1 LTIGHLLVLEQ
12 LPRVPKQPN
21 ILDDSKLEGF
31 MSALTSIFSWL
42 GRFLKKVRSIVL
54 DLGTALV
61 VMFVVIAIIEAL
73 TASGPDVEDPS
84 GKALLI
90 DPAGTVVDQE
100 VFNSESLL
108 TTVTDA
114 SSIQIQTRDLIK
126 LIRAAAEDDS
136 IPAVVV
142 DFSST
147 GFAGPTTAINI
158 AKELKALRDSGK
170 RVIAFNDR
178 LSTTS
183 YLMASQA
190 SEVWVHPVG
199 SISVRGLGGMRNYN
213 KDLFE
218 NLKIT
223 IHNYSQGDFKSA
235 TETSWRSSMSENDR
249 MQREA
254 LLFPIWEEMKSLMAE
269 GRGIESDD
277 IQSFADNYV
286 GFFGEA
292 AIGNIAYAQANNL
305 IDGTKSFPEFR
316 KYMIEEFGLDEEAET
331 ETYKTI
337 SYAEYAKQ
345 LTDDSADSGNQIA
358 VITAEG
364 VIREGEISQGVAGAN
379 GVVKQ
384 IRKAHEDESTK
395 AIVFRVNSPGGSII
409 ASEMMRDELLAAKR
423 KGIKV
428 IVSMGDYA
436 ASGGV
441 YISTPADYIF
451 AEPTTITGSIGVAIA
466 LPTLENAMD
475 YIGVNFDG
483 VVTSKHGGWDPTQ
496 AIDDDLDKIFA
507 SWGSEAYDRFINFV
521 AESRSQTYD
530 DIKAIAGGRVWIAT
544 SAKDI
549 GLVDEIGGIDD
560 ALTYAASLAELE
572 DYQVEY
578 YGQELSPEE
587 MILKELLEQLDVSI
601 GEPKVLSALDGIA
614 RLYDTFIDIHE
625 PKALLTCKDCL
636 VDLD

>member
-1 LTIGHLLVLEQ
+1 M
-12 LPRVPKQPN
+12 N
-21 ILDDSKLEGF
+21 
-31 MSALTSIFSWL
+31 ALKSIFSWL
-42 GRFLKKVRSIVL
+42 GRFLEKARTVML
-54 DLGTALV
+54 NLGTA
-61 VMFVVIAIIEAL
+61 FVLIIITFAIIGGL
-73 TASGPDVEDPS
+73 SSSGPDVTEKD
-84 GKALLI
+84 GRVLFI
-90 DPAGTVVDQE
+90 DPIGTVVDQE
-100 VFNSESLL
+100 VFNSDFMFNFGTNSS
-108 TTVTDA
+108 TD
-114 SSIQIQTRDLIK
+114 QIQTRDLIA
-126 LIRAAAEDDS
+126 LIRAAAEDEE
-136 IPAVVV
+136 IPAVFI

-158 AKELKALRDSGK
+158 AKELKALRESGK

-199 SISVRGLGGMRNYN
+199 SISVRGLGGMRPYQ
-213 KDLFE
+213 KELYE
-218 NLKIT
+218 NLKINF
-223 IHNYSQGDFKSA
+223 HNYSQGDFKSA
-235 TETSWRSSMSENDR
+235 VEGNTRTDMSENDKL
-249 MQREA
+249 QREA
-254 LLFPIWEEMKSLMAE
+254 LLNPIWDEMKLLMAE
-269 GRGIESDD
+269 GRGIEAGD
-277 IQSFADNYV
+277 IQSFADDYV

-292 AIGNIAYAQANNL
+292 AIGNIAYAKANNI

-316 KYMIEEFGLDEEAET
+316 QYMIEEFGLDEEAET

-337 SYAEYAKQ
+337 SYNEYADQ
-345 LTDDSADSGNQIA
+345 MEDDFSDSENEIA
-358 VITAEG
+358 IITAEG
-364 VIREGEISQGVAGAN
+364 TIMEGEIAQGVAGSS

-384 IRKAHEDESTK
+384 IRSAHENENTK

-409 ASEMMRDELLAAKR
+409 ASEMMRDELFAAKK
-423 KGIKV
+423 KGINV
-428 IVSMGDYA
+428 VVSMGDYA

-441 YISTPADYIF
+441 YIATPADYIF

-496 AIDDDLDKIFA
+496 AIDEDLDKIFA
-507 SWGSEAYDRFINFV
+507 GWGADVYDRFVNFV
-521 AESRSQTYD
+521 ADSRSQSYE

-544 SAKDI
+544 SAKEI

-560 ALTYAASLAELE
+560 AIAYAVNLTELE

-587 MILKELLEQLDVSI
+587 LILRELLENFDVSL
-601 GEPKVLSALDGIA
+601 GEPKVLSALNGLAD
-614 RLYDTFIDIHE
+614 LYETLTDIQE

-636 VDLD
+636 VNLD

>member
-1 LTIGHLLVLEQ
+1 M
-12 LPRVPKQPN
+12 N
-21 ILDDSKLEGF
+21 
-31 MSALTSIFSWL
+31 ALKSIFAWL
-42 GRFLKKVRSIVL
+42 GRFLEKARTVML
-54 DLGTALV
+54 NLGTA
-61 VMFVVIAIIEAL
+61 FVLIIITIAIIGGISS
-73 TASGPDVEDPS
+73 SGPKTQDPS
-84 GKALLI
+84 GRVLYLA
-90 DPAGTVVDQE
+90 PEGTIVDQE
-100 VFNSESLL
+100 VFNSDSIFDLL
-108 TTVTDA
+108 DDSTN
-114 SSIQIQTRDLIK
+114 QIQTRDLIN
-126 LIRAAAEDDS
+126 LIRAAAEDDDV
-136 IPAVVV
+136 PAVFI
-142 DFSST
+142 DFSAT

-158 AKELKALRDSGK
+158 AKELKVLRESGK
-170 RVIAFNDR
+170 RVIAMNDR

-199 SISVRGLGGMRNYN
+199 SFSVRGLGGMRPYQ
-213 KDLFE
+213 KELFE
-218 NLKIT
+218 NLKINF
-223 IHNYSQGDFKSA
+223 HNYSQGDFKSA
-235 TETSWRSSMSENDR
+235 VEGNTRTDMSENDKL
-249 MQREA
+249 QREA
-254 LLFPIWEEMKSLMAE
+254 LLTPIWDEMKSLMAE

-277 IQSFADNYV
+277 IQSFADGYV

-292 AIGNIAYAQANNL
+292 AIGNIAYAQANNI

-316 KYMIEEFGLDEEAET
+316 QYMIEEFGLDEEAET

-337 SYAEYAKQ
+337 SYNEYANQ
-345 LTDDSADSGNQIA
+345 MEDDFSESENEIA
-358 VITAEG
+358 IITAEG
-364 VIREGEISQGVAGAN
+364 VIMEGEMSQGVAGAN

-384 IRKAHEDESTK
+384 IRSAHEDENTK

-409 ASEMMRDELLAAKR
+409 ASEMMRDELFAAKE
-423 KGIKV
+423 KGINV

-496 AIDDDLDKIFA
+496 AIDEDLDKIFA
-507 SWGSEAYDRFINFV
+507 GWGAGAYDRFVNFV
-521 AESRSQTYD
+521 AESRSQSYE

-544 SAKDI
+544 TAKEI

-560 ALTYAASLAELE
+560 AITYAANMAEL
-572 DYQVEY
+572 DNYQVEY

-587 MILKELLEQLDVSI
+587 MFIKELVESFDVSI
-601 GEPKVLSALDGIA
+601 GEPKVLSALNGVA
-614 RLYDTFIDIHE
+614 NLYETLTDIQE

>member
-1 LTIGHLLVLEQ
+1 M
-12 LPRVPKQPN
+12 N
-21 ILDDSKLEGF
+21 
-31 MSALTSIFSWL
+31 ALKSVFSWL
-42 GRFLKKVRSIVL
+42 GRFLEKARTVML
-54 DLGTALV
+54 NLGTA
-61 VMFVVIAIIEAL
+61 FVLIFFTIIIIGAF
-73 TASGPDVEDPS
+73 TSSGPEVKDPS
-84 GKALLI
+84 GRVLFI
-90 DPAGTVVDQE
+90 DPVGTVVDQE
-100 VFNSESLL
+100 VFNSDFLSQLGA
-108 TTVTDA
+108 D
-114 SSIQIQTRDLIK
+114 SSMDQIQTRDLIQ
-126 LIRAAAEDDS
+126 LIRAAAEDEE
-136 IPAVVV
+136 IPAVFI
-142 DFSST
+142 DFSAT

-158 AKELKALRDSGK
+158 AKELKALRESGK
-170 RVIAFNDR
+170 RVIAMNDR

-199 SISVRGLGGMRNYN
+199 SISVRGLGGMRAYQ
-213 KDLFE
+213 KELYE
-218 NLKIT
+218 NLKINF
-223 IHNYSQGDFKSA
+223 HNYSQGDFKSA
-235 TETSWRSSMSENDR
+235 VEGNTRTDMSENDR
-249 MQREA
+249 LQREA
-254 LLFPIWEEMKSLMAE
+254 LLTPIWNEMKSLMAE

-277 IQSFADNYV
+277 IQSFADGYV

-292 AIGNIAYAQANNL
+292 AIGNIAYAQANN
-305 IDGTKSFPEFR
+305 IVDGTKSFPEFR

-337 SYAEYAKQ
+337 SYNEYAKQ
-345 LTDDSADSGNQIA
+345 IDDELSESDNHIA

-364 VIREGEISQGVAGAN
+364 AIMEGEITQGVAGAN

-384 IRKAHEDESTK
+384 IRSAHEDENTK

-409 ASEMMRDELLAAKR
+409 ASEMMRDELFAAKE
-423 KGIKV
+423 KGIDV

-496 AIDDDLDKIFA
+496 AIDDDLDIIFA
-507 SWGSEAYDRFINFV
+507 GWGADAYDRFVSFV
-521 AESRSQTYD
+521 AESRSQSYD
-530 DIKAIAGGRVWIAT
+530 DIKKIAGGRVWIAT
-544 SAKDI
+544 SAEEL
-549 GLVDEIGGIDD
+549 GLIDEIGSIDD
-560 ALTYAASLAELE
+560 AIVYAANIAELE

-578 YGQELSPEE
+578 YGQKLSPEE
-587 MILKELLEQLDVSI
+587 LIIRELLENFDVSL
-601 GEPKVLSALDGIA
+601 GEPKVLSALNGLADFYETLTGIQ
-614 RLYDTFIDIHE
+614 E

-636 VDLD
+636 VELD

>member
-1 LTIGHLLVLEQ
+1 MRFYYFHEDGKFALHCY
-12 LPRVPKQPN
+12 
-21 ILDDSKLEGF
+21 LDKWR
-31 MSALTSIFSWL
+31 TSVGVIKSFFSWL
-42 GRFLKKVRSIVL
+42 GGFLAKARTVMLNIGTVFVL
-54 DLGTALV
+54 IFLT
-61 VMFVVIAIIEAL
+61 VITVGAL
-73 TASGPDVEDPS
+73 TSSGPELKDPS
-84 GKALLI
+84 GRVLFI
-90 DPAGTVVDQE
+90 DPEGTVVDQE
-100 VFNSESLL
+100 VFNSDFLFSMA
-108 TTVTDA
+108 TD
-114 SSIQIQTRDLIK
+114 SSTDQIQTRDLIR
-126 LIRAAAEDDS
+126 LIRAAAEDED
-136 IPAVVV
+136 IPAVFI

-147 GFAGPTTAINI
+147 DFAGPTTAINI

-199 SISVRGLGGMRNYN
+199 SISVRGLGGMRAYQ
-213 KDLFE
+213 KELYE
-218 NLKIT
+218 NLKINF
-223 IHNYSQGDFKSA
+223 HNYSQGDFKSA
-235 TETSWRSSMSENDR
+235 LEPNTRTDMSENDR

-254 LLFPIWEEMKSLMAE
+254 LLYPIWNEMKSLMAE

-277 IQSFADNYV
+277 IQSFADDYV

-292 AIGNIAYAQANNL
+292 AMGNIAYAKANNI

-316 KYMIEEFGLDEEAET
+316 QYMIDEFGLDEEAET
-331 ETYKTI
+331 QTYKII
-337 SYAEYAKQ
+337 SYNEYAKQ
-345 LTDDSADSGNQIA
+345 LDEDFSDSDNQIA

-364 VIREGEISQGVAGAN
+364 AIMEGEISQGVAGAN

-384 IRKAHEDESTK
+384 IRSAHEDDNTK

-423 KGIKV
+423 KGINV

-507 SWGSEAYDRFINFV
+507 SWGADAYDRFINFV
-521 AESRSQTYD
+521 AQSRSQSYE
-530 DIKAIAGGRVWIAT
+530 DIKKIAGGRVWIAT
-544 SAKDI
+544 SAEKV

-560 ALTYAASLAELE
+560 AISYAANMAELE
-572 DYQVEY
+572 DYKVQY
-578 YGQELSPEE
+578 YAEELSPEQV
-587 MILKELLEQLDVSI
+587 ILKELLDNFDVSL
-601 GEPKVLSALDGIA
+601 GEPSVLSALNGLA
-614 RLYDTFIDIHE
+614 RLYETLTGIRE

>member
-1 LTIGHLLVLEQ
+1 M
-12 LPRVPKQPN
+12 N
-21 ILDDSKLEGF
+21 
-31 MSALTSIFSWL
+31 ALKSIFSWL
-42 GRFLKKVRSIVL
+42 GRFLEKARTVML
-54 DLGTALV
+54 NLGTA
-61 VMFVVIAIIEAL
+61 FVLIIITFAIIGGL
-73 TASGPDVEDPS
+73 SSSGSDVTEKD
-84 GKALLI
+84 GRVLFI
-90 DPAGTVVDQE
+90 DPIGTVVDQE
-100 VFNSESLL
+100 VFNSDFMFNFGTNSS
-108 TTVTDA
+108 TD
-114 SSIQIQTRDLIK
+114 QIQTRDLIA
-126 LIRAAAEDDS
+126 LIRAAAEDEE
-136 IPAVVV
+136 IPAVFI

-158 AKELKALRDSGK
+158 AKELKALRESGK

-178 LSTTS
+178 LSTSS

-199 SISVRGLGGMRNYN
+199 SISVRGLGGMRPYQ
-213 KDLFE
+213 KELYE
-218 NLKIT
+218 NLKINF
-223 IHNYSQGDFKSA
+223 HNYSQGGFKSA
-235 TETSWRSSMSENDR
+235 VEGNTRTDMSENDR
-249 MQREA
+249 LQREA
-254 LLFPIWEEMKSLMAE
+254 LLNPIWDEMKLLMAE
-269 GRGIESDD
+269 GRDIKSGD
-277 IQSFADNYV
+277 IQSFADDYV

-292 AIGNIAYAQANNL
+292 AIGNIAYAKANNI

-316 KYMIEEFGLDEEAET
+316 QYMIEEFGLDEEAKT
-331 ETYKTI
+331 DTYKTI
-337 SYAEYAKQ
+337 SYNEYADQ
-345 LTDDSADSGNQIA
+345 MEDDFSESENEIA
-358 VITAEG
+358 IITAEG
-364 VIREGEISQGVAGAN
+364 AIMEGEISQGVAGSS

-384 IRKAHEDESTK
+384 IRSAHENENTK

-409 ASEMMRDELLAAKR
+409 ASEMMRDELFAAKT

-428 IVSMGDYA
+428 VVSMGDYA

-441 YISTPADYIF
+441 YIATPADYIF

-496 AIDDDLDKIFA
+496 AIDEDLDKIFA
-507 SWGSEAYDRFINFV
+507 SWGADAYDRFVNFV
-521 AESRSQTYD
+521 ADSRSQSYE

-544 SAKDI
+544 SAKEI

-560 ALTYAASLAELE
+560 AITYAVNLTELE

-587 MILKELLEQLDVSI
+587 LILRELLENFDVSL
-601 GEPKVLSALDGIA
+601 GEPKVLSALNGLAD
-614 RLYDTFIDIHE
+614 LYETLTDIQE

>member
-1 LTIGHLLVLEQ
+1 M
-12 LPRVPKQPN
+12 N
-21 ILDDSKLEGF
+21 
-31 MSALTSIFSWL
+31 ALKSIFSWL
-42 GRFLKKVRSIVL
+42 GRFLEKARTVML
-54 DLGTALV
+54 NLGTA
-61 VMFVVIAIIEAL
+61 FVLIIITFAIIGGL
-73 TASGPDVEDPS
+73 SSSGSDVTEKDGRVLFINPV
-84 GKALLI
+84 
-90 DPAGTVVDQE
+90 GTVVDQE
-100 VFNSESLL
+100 VFNSDFLFNFETNSS
-108 TTVTDA
+108 TD
-114 SSIQIQTRDLIK
+114 QIQTRDLIA
-126 LIRAAAEDDS
+126 LIRAAAADEE
-136 IPAVVV
+136 IPAVFI

-158 AKELKALRDSGK
+158 AKELKALRESGK

-178 LSTTS
+178 LSTSS

-199 SISVRGLGGMRNYN
+199 SISVRGLGGMRPYQ
-213 KDLFE
+213 KELYE
-218 NLKIT
+218 NLKINF
-223 IHNYSQGDFKSA
+223 HNYSQGDFKSA
-235 TETSWRSSMSENDR
+235 VEGNTRTDMSENDR
-249 MQREA
+249 LQREA
-254 LLFPIWEEMKSLMAE
+254 LYTPIWDEMKSLMAE
-269 GRGIESDD
+269 GRGIKSDD
-277 IQSFADNYV
+277 IQSFADGYV

-292 AIGNIAYAQANNL
+292 AIANIAYAEANNI

-316 KYMIEEFGLDEEAET
+316 QYMIEEFGLDEEAKT
-331 ETYKTI
+331 DTYKTI
-337 SYAEYAKQ
+337 SYNEYANQ
-345 LTDDSADSGNQIA
+345 MEDDFSESENEIA
-358 VITAEG
+358 IITAEG
-364 VIREGEISQGVAGAN
+364 AIMEGEISQGVAGSS

-384 IRKAHEDESTK
+384 IRSAHENENTK

-409 ASEMMRDELLAAKR
+409 ASEMMRDELFAAKT

-428 IVSMGDYA
+428 VVSMGDYA

-441 YISTPADYIF
+441 YIATPADYIF

-496 AIDDDLDKIFA
+496 AIDEDLDKIFA
-507 SWGSEAYDRFINFV
+507 SWGADAYDRFVNFV
-521 AESRSQTYD
+521 ADSRSQSYE

-544 SAKDI
+544 SAKEI

-560 ALTYAASLAELE
+560 AIAYAVNLTELE

-587 MILKELLEQLDVSI
+587 LIIRELLENFDVSL
-601 GEPKVLSALDGIA
+601 GEPKVLSALNGLAD
-614 RLYDTFIDIHE
+614 LYETLTDIQE

>member
-1 LTIGHLLVLEQ
+1 M
-12 LPRVPKQPN
+12 N
-21 ILDDSKLEGF
+21 
-31 MSALTSIFSWL
+31 ALKSIFSWL
-42 GRFLKKVRSIVL
+42 GRFLEKARTVML
-54 DLGTALV
+54 NLGTA
-61 VMFVVIAIIEAL
+61 FVLIIITFAIIGGL
-73 TASGPDVEDPS
+73 SSSGPDVTEKD
-84 GKALLI
+84 GRVLFI
-90 DPAGTVVDQE
+90 DPIGTVVDQE
-100 VFNSESLL
+100 VFNSDFMFNFGTNSS
-108 TTVTDA
+108 TD
-114 SSIQIQTRDLIK
+114 QIQTRDLIA
-126 LIRAAAEDDS
+126 LIRAAAEDEE
-136 IPAVVV
+136 IPAVFI

-158 AKELKALRDSGK
+158 AKELKALRESGK

-199 SISVRGLGGMRNYN
+199 SISVRGLGGMRPYQ
-213 KDLFE
+213 KELYE
-218 NLKIT
+218 NLKINF
-223 IHNYSQGDFKSA
+223 HNYSQGDFKSA
-235 TETSWRSSMSENDR
+235 VEGNTRTDMSENDKL
-249 MQREA
+249 QREA
-254 LLFPIWEEMKSLMAE
+254 LLNPIWDEMKLLMAE
-269 GRGIESDD
+269 GRDIELGD
-277 IQSFADNYV
+277 IQSFADDYV

-292 AIGNIAYAQANNL
+292 AIGNIAYAKANNI

-316 KYMIEEFGLDEEAET
+316 QYMIKEFGLDEEAET

-337 SYAEYAKQ
+337 SYNEYADQ
-345 LTDDSADSGNQIA
+345 MEDDFSDSENEIA
-358 VITAEG
+358 IITAEG
-364 VIREGEISQGVAGAN
+364 AIMEGEIAQGVAGSS
-379 GVVKQ
+379 GIVKQ
-384 IRKAHEDESTK
+384 IRSAHENENTK

-409 ASEMMRDELLAAKR
+409 ASEMMRDELFAAKK
-423 KGIKV
+423 KGINV
-428 IVSMGDYA
+428 VVSMGDYA

-496 AIDDDLDKIFA
+496 AIDEDLDKIFA
-507 SWGSEAYDRFINFV
+507 GWGADAYDRFVNFV
-521 AESRSQTYD
+521 ADSRSQSYE

-544 SAKDI
+544 SAKEI

-560 ALTYAASLAELE
+560 AIAYAVNLTELE

-587 MILKELLEQLDVSI
+587 LIIRELLENFDVSL
-601 GEPKVLSALDGIA
+601 GEPKVLSALNGLAD
-614 RLYDTFIDIHE
+614 LYETLTDIQE

>member
-1 LTIGHLLVLEQ
+1 M
-12 LPRVPKQPN
+12 N
-21 ILDDSKLEGF
+21 
-31 MSALTSIFSWL
+31 ALKSIFSWL
-42 GRFLKKVRSIVL
+42 GRFLEKARTVML
-54 DLGTALV
+54 NLGTA
-61 VMFVVIAIIEAL
+61 FVLIIITFAIIGGL
-73 TASGPDVEDPS
+73 SSSGSDVTEKD
-84 GKALLI
+84 GRVLFI
-90 DPAGTVVDQE
+90 DPVGTVVDQE
-100 VFNSESLL
+100 VFNSDFLFNFGTNSS
-108 TTVTDA
+108 TD
-114 SSIQIQTRDLIK
+114 QIQTRDLIA
-126 LIRAAAEDDS
+126 LIRAAAEDEE
-136 IPAVVV
+136 IPAVFI

-158 AKELKALRDSGK
+158 AKELKALRESGK

-199 SISVRGLGGMRNYN
+199 SISVRGLGGMRPYQ
-213 KDLFE
+213 KELYE
-218 NLKIT
+218 NLKINF
-223 IHNYSQGDFKSA
+223 HNYSQGDFKSA
-235 TETSWRSSMSENDR
+235 VEGNTRTDMSENDR
-249 MQREA
+249 LQREA
-254 LLFPIWEEMKSLMAE
+254 LYTPIWDEMKSLMAE

-277 IQSFADNYV
+277 IQSFADGYV

-292 AIGNIAYAQANNL
+292 AIANIAYAETNNI

-316 KYMIEEFGLDEEAET
+316 QYMIEEFGLDEEAKT
-331 ETYKTI
+331 DTYKTI
-337 SYAEYAKQ
+337 SYNEYVNQ
-345 LTDDSADSGNQIA
+345 MEDDFSESENEIA
-358 VITAEG
+358 IITAEG
-364 VIREGEISQGVAGAN
+364 AIMEGEISQGVAGSS

-384 IRKAHEDESTK
+384 IRSAHENENTK

-409 ASEMMRDELLAAKR
+409 ASEMMRDELLAAKT

-428 IVSMGDYA
+428 VVSMGDYA

-441 YISTPADYIF
+441 YIATPADYIF

-496 AIDDDLDKIFA
+496 AIDEDLDKIFA
-507 SWGSEAYDRFINFV
+507 SWGADAYDRFVNFV
-521 AESRSQTYD
+521 ADSRSQSYE

-544 SAKDI
+544 SAKEI

-560 ALTYAASLAELE
+560 AIAYAVNLTELE

-587 MILKELLEQLDVSI
+587 LILRELLENFDVSI
-601 GEPKVLSALDGIA
+601 KEPKVFSALNGLADLYETLTGIQQ
-614 RLYDTFIDIHE
+614 
-625 PKALLTCKDCL
+625 PKALLTCEDCL

>member
-1 LTIGHLLVLEQ
+1 M
-12 LPRVPKQPN
+12 N
-21 ILDDSKLEGF
+21 
-31 MSALTSIFSWL
+31 ALKSIFSWL
-42 GRFLKKVRSIVL
+42 GRFLEKARTVML
-54 DLGTALV
+54 NLGTA
-61 VMFVVIAIIEAL
+61 FVLIFFTIIIIGAL
-73 TASGPDVEDPS
+73 TSSGPEVKDPS
-84 GKALLI
+84 GRVLFI
-90 DPAGTVVDQE
+90 DPVGTVVDQE
-100 VFNSESLL
+100 VFNSDFLFNLGADSS
-108 TTVTDA
+108 TD
-114 SSIQIQTRDLIK
+114 QIQTRDLIE
-126 LIRAAAEDDS
+126 LIRAAAEDED
-136 IPAVVV
+136 IPAVFI
-142 DFSST
+142 DFSAT

-158 AKELKALRDSGK
+158 AKELKALRESGK
-170 RVIAFNDR
+170 RVIAMNDR

-190 SEVWVHPVG
+190 SEIWVHPVG

-213 KDLFE
+213 KDLFD

-254 LLFPIWEEMKSLMAE
+254 LLQPIWTDMKSLMAE
-269 GRGIESDD
+269 GRGIESND
-277 IQSFADNYV
+277 IQSFADEYV

-292 AIGNIAYAQANNL
+292 AVGNIAYAEANNI

-316 KYMIEEFGLDEEAET
+316 QYMIEEFGLDEEAET

-337 SYAEYAKQ
+337 SYKEYAKQ
-345 LTDDSADSGNQIA
+345 IDDDFSDSDNQIA

-364 VIREGEISQGVAGAN
+364 AIMEGEIIQGVAGAN

-384 IRKAHEDESTK
+384 IRSAHEDENTK

-409 ASEMMRDELLAAKR
+409 ASEMMRDELFAAKE
-423 KGIKV
+423 KGINV

-466 LPTLENAMD
+466 LPTLENTMD

-496 AIDDDLDKIFA
+496 AIDEDLDKIFA
-507 SWGSEAYDRFINFV
+507 GWGADAYDRFVNFV
-521 AESRSQTYD
+521 AESRSQSYE
-530 DIKAIAGGRVWIAT
+530 DIKKIAGGRVWIAT
-544 SAKDI
+544 SAKEI
-549 GLVDEIGGIDD
+549 GLVDEIGGIND
-560 ALTYAASLAELE
+560 AITYAANMAELE

-587 MILKELLEQLDVSI
+587 LIIKELLENFDVSI
-601 GEPKVLSALDGIA
+601 SEPKVLSALNGLA
-614 RLYDTFIDIHE
+614 NLYETLTEIE
-625 PKALLTCKDCL
+625 QPTALLTCEDCL
-636 VDLD
+636 IDLD

>member
-1 LTIGHLLVLEQ
+1 M
-12 LPRVPKQPN
+12 N
-21 ILDDSKLEGF
+21 
-31 MSALTSIFSWL
+31 ALKSIFSWL
-42 GRFLKKVRSIVL
+42 GRFLEKARTVML
-54 DLGTALV
+54 NLGTA
-61 VMFVVIAIIEAL
+61 FVLIIITFAIIGGL
-73 TASGPDVEDPS
+73 SSSGPDVTEKD
-84 GKALLI
+84 GRVLFI
-90 DPAGTVVDQE
+90 DPIGTVVDQE
-100 VFNSESLL
+100 VFNSDFMFNFGTNSS
-108 TTVTDA
+108 TD
-114 SSIQIQTRDLIK
+114 QIQTRDLIA
-126 LIRAAAEDDS
+126 LIRAAAEDEE
-136 IPAVVV
+136 IPAVFI

-158 AKELKALRDSGK
+158 AKELKALRESGK

-199 SISVRGLGGMRNYN
+199 SISVRGLGGMRPYQ
-213 KDLFE
+213 KELYE
-218 NLKIT
+218 NLKINF
-223 IHNYSQGDFKSA
+223 HNYSQGDFKSA
-235 TETSWRSSMSENDR
+235 VEGNTRTDMSENDKL
-249 MQREA
+249 QREA
-254 LLFPIWEEMKSLMAE
+254 LLNPIWDEMKLLMAE
-269 GRGIESDD
+269 GRGIEAGD
-277 IQSFADNYV
+277 IQSFADDYV

-292 AIGNIAYAQANNL
+292 AIGNIAYAKANNI

-316 KYMIEEFGLDEEAET
+316 QYMIEEFGLDEEAET

-337 SYAEYAKQ
+337 SYNEYADQ
-345 LTDDSADSGNQIA
+345 MEDDFSDSENEIA
-358 VITAEG
+358 IITAEG
-364 VIREGEISQGVAGAN
+364 AIMEGEIAQGVAGSS
-379 GVVKQ
+379 GIVKQ
-384 IRKAHEDESTK
+384 IRSAHENENTK

-409 ASEMMRDELLAAKR
+409 ASEMMRDELFAAKK

-428 IVSMGDYA
+428 VVSMGDYA

-496 AIDDDLDKIFA
+496 AIDEDLDKIFA
-507 SWGSEAYDRFINFV
+507 GWGADAYDRFVNFV
-521 AESRSQTYD
+521 ADSRSQSYE

-544 SAKDI
+544 SAKEI

-560 ALTYAASLAELE
+560 AIAYAVNLTELE

-587 MILKELLEQLDVSI
+587 LIIRELLENFDVSL
-601 GEPKVLSALDGIA
+601 GEPKVLSALNGLAD
-614 RLYDTFIDIHE
+614 LYETLTDIQE

>member
-1 LTIGHLLVLEQ
+1 M
-12 LPRVPKQPN
+12 N
-21 ILDDSKLEGF
+21 
-31 MSALTSIFSWL
+31 ALKSIFSWL
-42 GRFLKKVRSIVL
+42 GRFLEKARTVML
-54 DLGTALV
+54 NLGTA
-61 VMFVVIAIIEAL
+61 FVLIIITFAIIGGL
-73 TASGPDVEDPS
+73 SSSGSDVTEKDGRVLFINPD
-84 GKALLI
+84 
-90 DPAGTVVDQE
+90 GTVVDQE
-100 VFNSESLL
+100 VFNSDFLFNFETNSS
-108 TTVTDA
+108 TD
-114 SSIQIQTRDLIK
+114 QIQTRDLIA
-126 LIRAAAEDDS
+126 LIRAAAADEE
-136 IPAVVV
+136 IPAVFI

-158 AKELKALRDSGK
+158 AKELKALRESGK

-178 LSTTS
+178 LSTSS

-199 SISVRGLGGMRNYN
+199 SISVRGLGGMRPYQ
-213 KDLFE
+213 KELYE
-218 NLKIT
+218 NLKINF
-223 IHNYSQGDFKSA
+223 HNYSQGDFKSA
-235 TETSWRSSMSENDR
+235 VEGNTRTDMSENDR
-249 MQREA
+249 LQREA
-254 LLFPIWEEMKSLMAE
+254 LYTPIWDEMKSLMAE

-277 IQSFADNYV
+277 IQSFADGYV

-292 AIGNIAYAQANNL
+292 AIANIAYAEANNI

-316 KYMIEEFGLDEEAET
+316 QYMIEEFGLDEEAKT
-331 ETYKTI
+331 DTYKTI
-337 SYAEYAKQ
+337 SYNEYANQ
-345 LTDDSADSGNQIA
+345 MEDDFSESENEIA

-364 VIREGEISQGVAGAN
+364 VIMEGEISQGVAGSS

-384 IRKAHEDESTK
+384 IRSAHENENTK

-409 ASEMMRDELLAAKR
+409 ASEMMRDELFAAKT

-428 IVSMGDYA
+428 VVSMGDYA

-441 YISTPADYIF
+441 YIATPADYIF

-496 AIDDDLDKIFA
+496 AIDEDLDKIFA
-507 SWGSEAYDRFINFV
+507 SWGADAYDRFVNFV
-521 AESRSQTYD
+521 ADSRSQSYE

-544 SAKDI
+544 SAKEI

-560 ALTYAASLAELE
+560 AIAYAVNLTELE

-587 MILKELLEQLDVSI
+587 LILRELLKNFDVSI
-601 GEPKVLSALDGIA
+601 KEPKVFSALNGLAD
-614 RLYDTFIDIHE
+614 LYETLTDIQE

>member
-1 LTIGHLLVLEQ
+1 
-12 LPRVPKQPN
+12 
-21 ILDDSKLEGF
+21 

-61 VMFVVIAIIEAL
+61 VMFVVVAIIEAL

-114 SSIQIQTRDLIK
+114 SSTQIQTRDLIK

-507 SWGSEAYDRFINFV
+507 GWGSEAYDRFINFV

-587 MILKELLEQLDVSI
+587 IILKELLEQLDVSI

-614 RLYDTFIDIHE
+614 RLYDTLIDIHE

>member
-1 LTIGHLLVLEQ
+1 MNVI
-12 LPRVPKQPN
+12 K
-21 ILDDSKLEGF
+21 
-31 MSALTSIFSWL
+31 SIFSWL
-42 GRFLKKVRSIVL
+42 GRFLEKARTVML
-54 DLGTALV
+54 NLGTA
-61 VMFVVIAIIEAL
+61 FVLLIITIAIIGGISS
-73 TASGPDVEDPS
+73 SGPETTDPS
-84 GKALLI
+84 GRVLYLA
-90 DPAGTVVDQE
+90 PEGTIVDQE
-100 VFNSESLL
+100 VFNSDSIFDLL
-108 TTVTDA
+108 DDSTK
-114 SSIQIQTRDLIK
+114 QIQSRDLIE
-126 LIRAAAEDDS
+126 LIRAVAEDDDV
-136 IPAVVV
+136 PAVFI

-170 RVIAFNDR
+170 RVIAMNDR

-190 SEVWVHPVG
+190 SEIWVHPVG
-199 SISVRGLGGMRNYN
+199 SISVRGIGGMRSYQ
-213 KDLFE
+213 KELFE
-218 NLKIT
+218 NLKINF
-223 IHNYSQGDFKSA
+223 HNYSQGDFKSA
-235 TETSWRSSMSENDR
+235 VESNTRTDMSDNDR
-249 MQREA
+249 LQREA
-254 LLFPIWEEMKSLMAE
+254 LLKPIWNEMKALMAK
-269 GRGIESDD
+269 GRGIESDN
-277 IQSFADNYV
+277 IQSFADDYV

-292 AIGNIAYAQANNL
+292 AIGNIAYAEANNI

-316 KYMIEEFGLDEEAET
+316 QYMIEEFGLDEEAET

-337 SYAEYAKQ
+337 SYNEYANQ
-345 LTDDSADSGNQIA
+345 MEDDFYESENEIA
-358 VITAEG
+358 IITAEG
-364 VIREGEISQGVAGAN
+364 VIMEGEISQGVAGAN

-384 IRKAHEDESTK
+384 IRSAHEDENTK

-409 ASEMMRDELLAAKR
+409 ASEMMRDELFAAKE
-423 KGIKV
+423 KGINV

-483 VVTSKHGGWDPTQ
+483 VVTSKHGGWDIVQ
-496 AIDDDLDKIFA
+496 AIDEDLDKIFA
-507 SWGSEAYDRFINFV
+507 SWGASAYDRFVNFV
-521 AESRSQTYD
+521 AESRSQSYE

-544 SAKDI
+544 SAKEI

-560 ALTYAASLAELE
+560 AITYAANMAEL
-572 DYQVEY
+572 DNYQVEY

-587 MILKELLEQLDVSI
+587 MFIKELVESFDVSI
-601 GEPKVLSALDGIA
+601 GEPKVLSALNGVA
-614 RLYDTFIDIHE
+614 NLYETLTDIQE

>member
-1 LTIGHLLVLEQ
+1 M
-12 LPRVPKQPN
+12 N
-21 ILDDSKLEGF
+21 
-31 MSALTSIFSWL
+31 ALKSIFSWL
-42 GRFLKKVRSIVL
+42 GRFLEKARTVML
-54 DLGTALV
+54 NLGTA
-61 VMFVVIAIIEAL
+61 FVLIIITFAIIGGL
-73 TASGPDVEDPS
+73 SSSGSQETDKDGRVLFIAPQ
-84 GKALLI
+84 
-90 DPAGTVVDQE
+90 GTIVDQE
-100 VFNSESLL
+100 VFNTDFLSSLQA
-108 TTVTDA
+108 D
-114 SSIQIQTRDLIK
+114 SSSDQIQTRDLIA
-126 LIRAAAEDDS
+126 LIRAAAEDEE
-136 IPAVVV
+136 IPAVFI

-158 AKELKALRDSGK
+158 AKELKALRESGK

-199 SISVRGLGGMRNYN
+199 SISVRGLGGMRPYQ
-213 KDLFE
+213 KELYE
-218 NLKIT
+218 NLKINF
-223 IHNYSQGDFKSA
+223 HNYSQGDFKSA
-235 TETSWRSSMSENDR
+235 VEGNTRTDMSENDR
-249 MQREA
+249 LQREA
-254 LLFPIWEEMKSLMAE
+254 LLNPIWDEMKALMAE

-277 IQSFADNYV
+277 IQAFADDYV

-292 AIGNIAYAQANNL
+292 AMRNIGYAEANNI

-316 KYMIEEFGLDEEAET
+316 QYMIEEFGLDEEAKT
-331 ETYKTI
+331 DTYKTI
-337 SYAEYAKQ
+337 SYNEYANQ
-345 LTDDSADSGNQIA
+345 MEDDFSESENEIA
-358 VITAEG
+358 IITAEG
-364 VIREGEISQGVAGAN
+364 AIMEGEISQGVAGSS

-384 IRKAHEDESTK
+384 IRSAHENENTK

-409 ASEMMRDELLAAKR
+409 ASEMMRDELFAAKT

-428 IVSMGDYA
+428 VVSMGDYA

-441 YISTPADYIF
+441 YIATPADYIF

-496 AIDDDLDKIFA
+496 AIDEDLDKIFA
-507 SWGSEAYDRFINFV
+507 GWGSDAYDRFVNFV
-521 AESRSQTYD
+521 ADSRSQSYE

-544 SAKDI
+544 SAKEI

-560 ALTYAASLAELE
+560 AIAYAANLTELE

-587 MILKELLEQLDVSI
+587 LIIRELLKNFDVSI
-601 GEPKVLSALDGIA
+601 SEPKVFSALHGLADLYETLTGIQQ
-614 RLYDTFIDIHE
+614 
-625 PKALLTCKDCL
+625 PKALLTCEDCL